1 MITER
6 LTLLIKVQ
14 KEREESLQ
22 AQFVKAQQ
30 AFLQA
35 EQKYQGLANY
45 RTEYIQQSLQQGSV
59 GLGGRQFNQY
69 VSFISKLDQALTQQG
84 RVVQQSRNAAEQR
97 RQTWLKMQTKRKG
110 LEKLVEQALA
120 KAQLVA
126 DKQQQNLADEYA
138 LQRFYQ
144 RQQLAEQDGSF

>member
-30 AFLQA
+30 AYVQA

-45 RTEYIQQSLQQGSV
+45 RTEYIQQSLQEGSV

-84 RVVQQSRNAAEQR
+84 RVVQQSRNVAEQR
-97 RQTWLKMQTKRKG
+97 RQSWLKMQTKRKG

-120 KAQLVA
+120 KAQQVA

-144 RQQLAEQDGSF
+144 RQQLAEYEDLF

>member
-84 RVVQQSRNAAEQR
+84 RVVQQSRNVAEQR
-97 RQTWLKMQTKRKG
+97 RQSWLKMQTKRKG

-120 KAQLVA
+120 KAQQIS
-126 DKQQQNLADEYA
+126 DKQQQTLADEYA

-144 RQQLAEQDGSF
+144 RQQSAEYEGLF

>member
-30 AFLQA
+30 AYVQA

-45 RTEYIQQSLQQGSV
+45 RTEYIQQSLQEGSV

-84 RVVQQSRNAAEQR
+84 RVVQQSRNVAEQR
-97 RQTWLKMQTKRKG
+97 RQSWLKMQTKRKG

-120 KAQLVA
+120 KAQQAA

-138 LQRFYQ
+138 LPRFYQ
-144 RQQLAEQDGSF
+144 RQQLAEYEDLL

>member
-30 AFLQA
+30 AYVQA

-45 RTEYIQQSLQQGSV
+45 RTEYIQQSLQEGSV

-84 RVVQQSRNAAEQR
+84 RVVQQSRNVAEQR
-97 RQTWLKMQTKRKG
+97 RQSWLKMQTKRKG

-120 KAQLVA
+120 KAQQAA

-144 RQQLAEQDGSF
+144 RQQLAEYEDLL

>member
-6 LTLLIKVQ
+6 LALLIKVQ

-22 AQFVKAQQ
+22 AQFVRAQQ
-30 AFLQA
+30 LYLQA

-97 RQTWLKMQTKRKG
+97 RQSWLKMQTKRKG
-110 LEKLVEQALA
+110 LEKLVEQAQA
-120 KAQLVA
+120 KTQLIA
-126 DKQQQNLADEYA
+126 DRQQQKLADEYA
-138 LQRFYQ
+138 SQRFYQ
-144 RQQLAEQDGSF
+144 RQQIAEQGG

>member
-30 AFLQA
+30 AYVQA

-45 RTEYIQQSLQQGSV
+45 RTEYIQQSLQEGSV

-84 RVVQQSRNAAEQR
+84 RVVQQSRNVAEQR
-97 RQTWLKMQTKRKG
+97 RQSWLKMQTKRKG

-120 KAQLVA
+120 KAQQAA

-144 RQQLAEQDGSF
+144 RQQLAEYEDLF